1 MAVHIVPRRD
11 LPENGVLVFD
21 VDGVRCLVA
30 DVDGDVRAF
39 AMTGPAAGSAD
50 RAVVAE
56 GFVRC
61 PLHGWAI
68 DPVVGRCGAA
78 SYCTYRPLPVQV
90 RGGKLHV
97 TLP

>member
-1 MAVHIVPRRD
+1 MTVHIVPRRD

-21 VDGVRCLVA
+21 MDGVRCLVA

-68 DPVVGRCGAA
+68 DPVEGRWQAEVDDL
-78 SYCTYRPLPVQV
+78 TVVQRPQA
-90 RGGKLHV
+90 
-97 TLP
+97 TCC

>member
-11 LPENGVLVFD
+11 LPENGVLVFE

-30 DVDGDVRAF
+30 DVDGNVRAF
-39 AMTGPAAGSAD
+39 AMTGPAARSAD

-68 DPVVGRCGAA
+68 DPADGRCGAA
-78 SYCTYRPLPVQV
+78 DRCRYHPLEVQV
-90 RGGKLHV
+90 RDAELQV
-97 TLP
+97 MLP